1 MSDSHIK
8 GRRKTSVRKPAGIKV
23 GKYLLPSNVAIPA
36 LMGLLFIIIAV
47 AAVFEQGFDALVL
60 RLTGFVLF
68 AGLAYGV
75 RSGLKVMGIYAR
87 LIDAFAVLFT
97 VTLLWS
103 GAEYL
108 HLYDPSAATA
118 ASLVLIALLN
128 ILAAAGLIAVLLFI
142 EKDRPSTLFIK
153 AGQLTSGLK
162 IGVPALLAGLLLAA
176 TLAYLFFNAGSAAP
190 SKLLTMLSMLA
201 LFSIA
206 TGLASEILFRGLFLA
221 RLLPMAGKQAGFVI
235 QAVLFAFF
243 NAGLYYLLT
252 ANLPYAG
259 GVLVVSAVVGYALA
273 YITVKQNS
281 IVAAALSGIG
291 ASLVIALP
299 LFAAIIPA

>member
-1 MSDSHIK
+1 M
-8 GRRKTSVRKPAGIKV
+8 
-23 GKYLLPSNVAIPA
+23 GKYLLPSNIAIPA

-47 AAVFEQGFDALVL
+47 AAAFEKGFDALVL

-97 VTLLWS
+97 ITLLWS

-118 ASLVLIALLN
+118 ASLVFIALLN
-128 ILAAAGLIAVLLFI
+128 IVATAVLIAVLLFI

-153 AGQLTSGLK
+153 AGQLTSGLT
-162 IGVPALLAGLLLAA
+162 IGVPALLAGLLLTAA
-176 TLAYLFFNAGSAAP
+176 LAYLFFNVGSAEP
-190 SKLLTMLSMLA
+190 SKLLTVFSMLA

-206 TGLASEILFRGLFLA
+206 AGLAGEILFRGLFLS
-221 RLLPMAGKQAGFVI
+221 RLLPMAGKQAGLVI

-243 NAGLYYLLT
+243 NGGLYYLLT
-252 ANLPYAG
+252 SNLLYAG
-259 GVLVVSAVVGYALA
+259 GVLVASAVLGYALA
-273 YITVKQNS
+273 YVTVKENS

-291 ASLVIALP
+291 ASMVLALP
-299 LFAAIIPA
+299 LFAAFIVA